1 MSDDLLARQDALQA
15 EARRFVQ
22 EHRLEDVLSTLGRV
36 VPLGS
41 AVTGLMVWRDL
52 DYCVELART
61 DVWEPLLPLLRRCDR
76 VDYLDEP
83 ERHSVVL
90 RLDGWKVD
98 LSLFKHGLPPGVA
111 PYPTGLDDDTR
122 LMLLG
127 LKDEWRARHPDEELV
142 WSFEIYEAV
151 LRDGA
156 RTIAEVE
163 RLIPTRSSP
172 AAST

>member
-90 RLDGWKVD
+90 RLDGWK
-98 LSLFKHGLPPGVA
+98 STSPSSSSA
-111 PYPTGLDDDTR
+111 CRRASRRTR
-122 LMLLG
+122 
-127 LKDEWRARHPDEELV
+127 P
-142 WSFEIYEAV
+142 
-151 LRDGA
+151 
-156 RTIAEVE
+156 
-163 RLIPTRSSP
+163 
-172 AAST
+172 ASTTTRASCSSA

>member
-1 MSDDLLARQDALQA
+1 
-15 EARRFVQ
+15 
-22 EHRLEDVLSTLGRV
+22 
-36 VPLGS
+36 
-41 AVTGLMVWRDL
+41 
-52 DYCVELART
+52 
-61 DVWEPLLPLLRRCDR
+61 
-76 VDYLDEP
+76 
-83 ERHSVVL
+83 
-90 RLDGWKVD
+90 
-98 LSLFKHGLPPGVA
+98 
-111 PYPTGLDDDTR
+111 
-122 LMLLG
+122 MLLG